1 MESNINNSFLVD
13 IPNYNGPL
21 EILLELA
28 KNQKVDLANI
38 SITKLADQFLE
49 FVKINKDFN
58 LESASEF
65 LLMAT
70 WLAYLKSKLLLPE
83 DEDDDFKA
91 LEVAERLKLQLKKLE
106 LIRLLSDQLLK
117 RKRIGRDI
125 FFRGMRGGIKSIYS
139 PIYDV
144 SLYELLKTYA
154 NINAQKSFQ
163 RVNIPK
169 LPVLSTEQG
178 ITNIRNNLDSLINWK
193 NIVDFIPENYKQN
206 IQRKRTGLS
215 GIFAASLELT
225 REGIIDMM
233 QKNIFDDILIKKVNE
248 QEKK

>member
-49 FVKINKDFN
+49 FVKKNKELN
-58 LESASEF
+58 LETASEF

-125 FFRGMRGGIKSIYS
+125 FYRGMQGGIKSIYT

-169 LPVLSTEQG
+169 LPVLTTEQG
-178 ITNIRNNLDSLINWK
+178 ISNIRNNLDKLNNWK
-193 NIVDFIPENYKQN
+193 NIVDFIPEEYKQN
-206 IQRKRTGLS
+206 IQKKRTGLS
-215 GIFAASLELT
+215 GIFAACLELT
-225 REGIIDMM
+225 REGIIGIM
-233 QKNIFDDILIKKVNE
+233 QKNTFDDILIKKNNE